1 MGRWAILLRVV
12 LGGLIRI
19 ALTFLL
25 FDVRELQALHHLH
38 SLLFEQ
44 LLLRLHI
51 IITLNRRVSPVAVLG
66 TISIQVEG
74 RDATDC
80 QDLLGDHRAES
91 VMLILSRLGRHFFVG
106 LMLLL
111 FRPVIRVCDLT
122 MIRRV
127 ALTAFKVF

>member
-1 MGRWAILLRVV
+1 MLRVV

-66 TISIQVEG
+66 AVSIQVEG

-80 QDLLGDHRAES
+80 QDLLSDHRAES
-91 VMLILSRLGRHFFVG
+91 IMLILSRLSRHFFIG

-111 FRPVIRVCDLT
+111 FRPELTVCDPT
-122 MIRRV
+122 MIRVV
-127 ALTAFKVF
+127 ALTALKVI